1 MTTKEIQLCHQ
12 TTVKIMAHIAEVCG
26 PSQSPADDKLR
37 YTVAFVAALYIV
49 VASAANRFT
58 PTYEI

>member
-1 MTTKEIQLCHQ
+1 
-12 TTVKIMAHIAEVCG
+12 MAHIAEVCG
-26 PSQSPADDKLR
+26 PSQSPADDKVR
-37 YTVAFVAALYIV
+37 YTAAFVAALHIV